1 MPFPKVAAD
10 WRTCSGHGNGLGR
23 IRDSAYKAHFREL
36 YSTYATADGA
46 LLKHLKN
53 RLDRSIFEP
62 SDACKLF
69 LPKPSGILRPYTLLG
84 IEDQIVYQAM
94 ANIVAERLNPR
105 VRSKY
110 NRQVFGHQYAGR
122 LESMVLSKVDRGL

>member
-1 MPFPKVAAD
+1 MPFPKSAARLD
-10 WRTCSGHGNGLGR
+10 NLQRAWQWIRSNPDRT
-23 IRDSAYKAHFREL
+23 YKSHFREL
-36 YSTYATADGA
+36 YSAYATADGA

-84 IEDQIVYQAM
+84 IE
-94 ANIVAERLNPR
+94 
-105 VRSKY
+105 
-110 NRQVFGHQYAGR
+110 
-122 LESMVLSKVDRGL
+122 VLPTAQKRGYLPLSADGGSRK